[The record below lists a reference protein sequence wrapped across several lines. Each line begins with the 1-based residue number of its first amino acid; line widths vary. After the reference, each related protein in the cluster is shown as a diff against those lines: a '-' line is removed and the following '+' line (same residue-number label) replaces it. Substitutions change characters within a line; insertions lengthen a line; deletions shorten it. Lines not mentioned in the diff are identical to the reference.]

1 MVNMFN
7 KIINKTSLILSSFKK
22 VLKVKYKKNTMLF
35 VNSSNLTNYRI
46 KTFSQKEPDTLD
58 WIDSFS
64 ENSCLWDIGANIGL
78 YSIYASK
85 SKNCKVYAFE
95 PSIFNLQILA
105 KNIFLNS
112 LQKNICVIPLA
123 ASNSSGEG
131 KFNMSN
137 TNIGHANS
145 SFGTNLGFDGK
156 PFKVKFE
163 YSTVSIKLNDAINI
177 FNIKFP
183 DYIKID
189 VDGIEHLVLSGGIE
203 ILKNA
208 KEILIEL
215 PGVWDEQTN
224 TSNKLLIESGHTLV
238 KDHKFDPVTNPTSVA
253 NQIWKRL

>member
-1 MVNMFN
+1 
-7 KIINKTSLILSSFKK
+7 
-22 VLKVKYKKNTMLF
+22 
-35 VNSSNLTNYRI
+35 
-46 KTFSQKEPDTLD
+46 
-58 WIDSFS
+58 
-64 ENSCLWDIGANIGL
+64 
-78 YSIYASK
+78 
-85 SKNCKVYAFE
+85 
-95 PSIFNLQILA
+95 
-105 KNIFLNS
+105 
-112 LQKNICVIPLA
+112 
-123 ASNSSGEG
+123 
-131 KFNMSN
+131 MSN